1 MASRIKG
8 ITVEIGGDT
17 SGLEK
22 SLSAVNNSIKKTQSQ
37 LRDVNNLLKLDPSNT
52 ILLAQKQELLQSAIG
67 DTEKKL
73 EALEQAQED
82 VTKAFERGDLG
93 KDQYMAFQREVE
105 ETRGA
110 LNRYKADLSGLQ
122 SEQERLASNTERLNK
137 LFAATGSSVEDY
149 ADVLGS
155 RLVTAIRNGTAS
167 SDQLKTAVEKIGKAV
182 TSGKADIKQL
192 TDALDTVDDGQ
203 AVRNLINDLND
214 VCDAAQDAADD
225 IGEIAQATKGAA
237 LMEAADQLSVVGD
250 KIQDVGDKA
259 VSVYAETEMAVSKVN
274 AYFGETGEVAEANAE
289 IVKNVYGSGV
299 GQSMDAVAE
308 AVIMVKK
315 NLGDLGDTDLTNLTK
330 QVLTLEELYGIDM
343 NETLRGV
350 NSLMKQYGLTAQEAM
365 DYIVRGTQNGLDK
378 TNELGDNLSEYAGKF
393 EQAGYS
399 ASEYFQLLQN
409 GLQGGAYNLDKV
421 NDAINEVT
429 TRLADGTIGDSID
442 LYSQK
447 TQSLFL
453 AWQNG
458 EATQKQV
465 IDSIVA
471 DIGNCTSQQ
480 EALNMA
486 AKAFGTMAEDGNL
499 KFITSLTSVGETYD
513 NVAGSAENL
522 FSQTQTPMQEMEAN
536 TRKLQQALVPLGEKI
551 VELANVVLPPLV
563 AIITA
568 VSEVF
573 GMLPEPV
580 QNFVII
586 MGALLVAFTA
596 LTPVIAALAVSFGAL
611 NISLLPVIGIIAG
624 VAAAIAGIIAIVK
637 NWGAITEWF
646 GNLWQ
651 TVSQKLMELWDGL
664 VVFFTETIPAAF
676 QTFISFFSAIPD
688 WWSGLWSQVSAFFT
702 NTWNAILQN
711 PIVQLVVTTITS
723 LWENAKNT
731 LQGIWS
737 GICDIAAGAWELL
750 KNVILAPVLLLID
763 LVTGNFSQLA
773 SDAANIWNNI
783 RNAASQIW
791 LGIRQV
797 VTSAA
802 SGLKQGVETVLS
814 ALSQFAAQ
822 IWSAMKQTAS
832 SVWNGIKIT
841 VVNIA
846 STLREAA
853 VTAFQRMVSGISS
866 ALSGLYS
873 VVSNGFSSAIR
884 FITGLPGQ
892 AFQWGK
898 DFIQGLINGIS
909 SMIQSVINTVSG
921 LADRIRSFLHF
932 SAPDEGPLADYETWM
947 PDFMKGLASG
957 IEKNRNLVEKAV
969 RDVASDMVLS
979 PKGNG
984 MEYGYTDDTLSG
996 GNMSDLI
1003 SGISS
1008 AVSEALVGFSGP
1020 QGNIVIPVY
1029 VGGTLLDELVVTA
1042 QARQNLR
1049 SGGR

>member
-22 SLSAVNNSIKKTQSQ
+22 SLSDVNNSIKKTQNQ

-52 ILLAQKQELLQSAIG
+52 VLLAQKQELLQQAIG
-67 DTEKKL
+67 DTERKL
-73 EALEQAQED
+73 QALEQAQED

-122 SEQERLASNTERLNK
+122 SEQERLASNMERLSK
-137 LFAATGSSVEDY
+137 LFAATESNVDDY

-155 RLVTAIRNGTAS
+155 RLVNAIRNGTAS
-167 SDQLKTAVEKIGKAV
+167 SDQLKTAIEKIGKSA
-182 TSGKADIKQL
+182 TGGKADIKQL

-203 AVRNLINDLND
+203 AIRNLIEDLND
-214 VCDAAQDAADD
+214 VGDAAQDAAGD
-225 IGEIAQATKGAA
+225 IGEIAGAAKGAA
-237 LMEAADQLSVVGD
+237 LMEAADQLSAVGD
-250 KIQDVGDKA
+250 KIQGIGDKA
-259 VSVYAETEMAVSKVN
+259 VSAYAETENAVTKVN
-274 AYFGETGEVAEANAE
+274 AYFGETGAAAEASAAV
-289 IVKNVYGSGV
+289 VKEVYGSGV

-330 QVLTLEELYGIDM
+330 QALTLEELYGIDM

-429 TRLADGTIGDSID
+429 TRLADGTIGDSLD
-442 LYSQK
+442 LYSEK
-447 TQSLFL
+447 TQGLFL

-465 IDSIVA
+465 IDSIVS

-499 KFITSLTSVGETYD
+499 KFITSLTSVGEAYD
-513 NVAGSAENL
+513 SVTGSAENL
-522 FSQTQTPMQEMEAN
+522 FTQTQTPMQEMEAN

-586 MGALLVAFTA
+586 LGALLVAFTA

-651 TVSQKLMELWDGL
+651 AVSQKLMELWNGV

-676 QTFISFFSAIPD
+676 QIFIGFFSAIPD

-737 GICDIAAGAWELL
+737 GICQIASGAFELL

-783 RNAASQIW
+783 RNAAAQIW
-791 LGIRQV
+791 SGIRQV

-814 ALSQFAAQ
+814 ALSQFVSQ

-832 SVWNGIKIT
+832 SVWNGIKTT

-846 STLREAA
+846 SSLREAA
-853 VTAFQRMVSGISS
+853 VSAFQRMVSGISS

-909 SMIQSVINTVSG
+909 SMIQGVINTVSG
-921 LADRIRSFLHF
+921 LAERIRSFLHF

-969 RDVASDMVLS
+969 KDVALDMVIS
-979 PKGNG
+979 PKVNG
-984 MEYGYTDDTLSG
+984 TEYGYAGDAFSG
-996 GNMSDLI
+996 GSMSDLI

-1008 AVSEALVGFSGP
+1008 AVSEALAGFSGS

>member
-22 SLSAVNNSIKKTQSQ
+22 SLAAVNNSIKKTQSQ
-37 LRDVNNLLKLDPSNT
+37 LRDVNNLLKLDPSNA

-274 AYFGETGEVAEANAE
+274 AYFGETGEVAEASAE

-330 QVLTLEELYGIDM
+330 QALTLEELYGIDM

-580 QNFVII
+580 QNFVVIL
-586 MGALLVAFTA
+586 GALLVAFTA

-866 ALSGLYS
+866 ALSGLYP

>member
-22 SLSAVNNSIKKTQSQ
+22 SLSTVNNSIKKTQSQ

-52 ILLAQKQELLQSAIG
+52 ILLAQKQELLQAAIG

-82 VTKAFERGDLG
+82 VAKAFERGDLG

-105 ETRGA
+105 ETRGT

-137 LFAATGSSVEDY
+137 LFAATSNTERLNKLFAATGSSVDDY

-182 TSGKADIKQL
+182 TGGKADIKQL
-192 TDALDTVDDGQ
+192 TAALDTVDDGQ

-214 VCDAAQDAADD
+214 VGDAAQDAADD

-259 VSVYAETEMAVSKVN
+259 VNAYAETETAVSKVN
-274 AYFGETGEVAEANAE
+274 AYFGETGAAAEASAE

-330 QVLTLEELYGIDM
+330 QALTLEELYGIDM

-471 DIGNCTSQQ
+471 DIANCTNEQQ
-480 EALNMA
+480 ALNMA
-486 AKAFGTMAEDGNL
+486 AEAFGTMAEDGNL

-513 NVAGSAENL
+513 SVAGSAENL

-586 MGALLVAFTA
+586 LGALLVAFTA

-637 NWGAITEWF
+637 NWGAITERP
-646 GNLWQ
+646 LP
-651 TVSQKLMELWDGL
+651 E
-664 VVFFTETIPAAF
+664 
-676 QTFISFFSAIPD
+676 
-688 WWSGLWSQVSAFFT
+688 
-702 NTWNAILQN
+702 
-711 PIVQLVVTTITS
+711 
-723 LWENAKNT
+723 
-731 LQGIWS
+731 
-737 GICDIAAGAWELL
+737 
-750 KNVILAPVLLLID
+750 
-763 LVTGNFSQLA
+763 
-773 SDAANIWNNI
+773 
-783 RNAASQIW
+783 
-791 LGIRQV
+791 
-797 VTSAA
+797 
-802 SGLKQGVETVLS
+802 
-814 ALSQFAAQ
+814 
-822 IWSAMKQTAS
+822 S
-832 SVWNGIKIT
+832 S
-841 VVNIA
+841 
-846 STLREAA
+846 
-853 VTAFQRMVSGISS
+853 
-866 ALSGLYS
+866 
-873 VVSNGFSSAIR
+873 
-884 FITGLPGQ
+884 
-892 AFQWGK
+892 
-898 DFIQGLINGIS
+898 
-909 SMIQSVINTVSG
+909 
-921 LADRIRSFLHF
+921 
-932 SAPDEGPLADYETWM
+932 PL
-947 PDFMKGLASG
+947 
-957 IEKNRNLVEKAV
+957 
-969 RDVASDMVLS
+969 
-979 PKGNG
+979 
-984 MEYGYTDDTLSG
+984 
-996 GNMSDLI
+996 
-1003 SGISS
+1003 
-1008 AVSEALVGFSGP
+1008 
-1020 QGNIVIPVY
+1020 
-1029 VGGTLLDELVVTA
+1029 
-1042 QARQNLR
+1042 
-1049 SGGR
+1049 

>member
-330 QVLTLEELYGIDM
+330 QALTLEELYGIDM

>member
-22 SLSAVNNSIKKTQSQ
+22 ALSDVNNSIKKTQSQ

-73 EALEQAQED
+73 EALEQAQVD
-82 VTKAFERGDLG
+82 VVKAFERGDLG

-122 SEQERLASNTERLNK
+122 SEQERLAANTERLNK
-137 LFAATGSSVEDY
+137 LFAATGSSVDDY
-149 ADVLGS
+149 ADVLGN

-182 TSGKADIKQL
+182 TGGKADIKQL

-203 AVRNLINDLND
+203 AVRNLIEDLND
-214 VCDAAQDAADD
+214 VGDAAQDAADN

-259 VSVYAETEMAVSKVN
+259 VNAYAETETAVSKVN
-274 AYFGETGEVAEANAE
+274 AYFGETGEAAEASAE

-330 QVLTLEELYGIDM
+330 QALTLEELYGIDM

-429 TRLADGTIGDSID
+429 TRLADGTIGDAID

-471 DIGNCTSQQ
+471 DISSCTSQQ

-486 AKAFGTMAEDGNL
+486 AQAFGTMAEDGNL

-513 NVAGSAENL
+513 SVAGSAQNL

-568 VSEVF
+568 VSDVF

-586 MGALLVAFTA
+586 LGALLVAFTA

-651 TVSQKLMELWDGL
+651 AVSQKLMELWNGV

-676 QTFISFFSAIPD
+676 QTFIGFFSAIPD

-711 PIVQLVVTTITS
+711 PIVQLVVTTVTS

-737 GICDIAAGAWELL
+737 GICDIAAGAFELL

-763 LVTGNFSQLA
+763 LVTGNFSKLA

-783 RNAASQIW
+783 RSAASQIW
-791 LGIRQV
+791 SGIRQV
-797 VTSAA
+797 VTSVA

-814 ALSQFAAQ
+814 ALSQFASQ

-832 SVWNGIKIT
+832 SVWNSIKTT
-841 VVNIA
+841 VVNIV

-853 VTAFQRMVSGISS
+853 VSVFQRMVSGIGS

-947 PDFMKGLASG
+947 PDFMKGLAGG

-969 RDVASDMVLS
+969 KDVASDMVVS
-979 PKGNG
+979 PKVNG
-984 MEYGYTDDTLSG
+984 MAYGYADGTFSG
-996 GNMSDLI
+996 GSMSDLI

-1008 AVSEALVGFSGP
+1008 AVSEALAGFSGP

>member
-22 SLSAVNNSIKKTQSQ
+22 SLAAVNNSIKKTQSQ

-52 ILLAQKQELLQSAIG
+52 ILLTQKQELLQSAIG

-82 VTKAFERGDLG
+82 VAKAFERGDLG

-105 ETRGA
+105 ETRGT
-110 LNRYKADLSGLQ
+110 LNRYKADLS
-122 SEQERLASNTERLNK
+122 
-137 LFAATGSSVEDY
+137 
-149 ADVLGS
+149 
-155 RLVTAIRNGTAS
+155 GTAS

-182 TSGKADIKQL
+182 TGGKADIKQL
-192 TDALDTVDDGQ
+192 TAALDTVDDGQ

-214 VCDAAQDAADD
+214 VGDAAQGAADD

-237 LMEAADQLSVVGD
+237 LMEAADQLSAVGD

-259 VSVYAETEMAVSKVN
+259 VSAYAETETAVSKVN
-274 AYFGETGEVAEANAE
+274 AYFGETGEAAEASAE

-330 QVLTLEELYGIDM
+330 QALTLEELYGIDM

-471 DIGNCTSQQ
+471 DIANCTNEQQ
-480 EALNMA
+480 ALNMA
-486 AKAFGTMAEDGNL
+486 AEAFGTMAEDGNL

-513 NVAGSAENL
+513 SVAGSAENL

-551 VELANVVLPPLV
+551 VEQANVVLPPLV

-580 QNFVII
+580 QNFVVIL
-586 MGALLVAFTA
+586 GALLVAFTA

-651 TVSQKLMELWDGL
+651 TVSRKLMELWNGV

-676 QTFISFFSAIPD
+676 QIFIGFFSAIPN

-723 LWENAKNT
+723 LWENAKKT

-737 GICDIAAGAWELL
+737 GICDIAVGAWELL

-763 LVTGNFSQLA
+763 LVTGNFSKLA

-791 LGIRQV
+791 SGIRQV
-797 VTSAA
+797 VTSVA
-802 SGLKQGVETVLS
+802 SGLKQGVETVFS
-814 ALSQFAAQ
+814 ALSQFASQ

-832 SVWNGIKIT
+832 SVWNGIKTT

-853 VTAFQRMVSGISS
+853 VSAFQRMVSGIGS

-969 RDVASDMVLS
+969 RDVASDMVVS
-979 PKGNG
+979 PKVNG
-984 MEYGYTDDTLSG
+984 MEYGYADGAFSG
-996 GNMSDLI
+996 GSMSDLI

-1008 AVSEALVGFSGP
+1008 AVSEALAGFSGP

>member
-22 SLSAVNNSIKKTQSQ
+22 SLSDVNNSIKKTQSQ

-73 EALEQAQED
+73 QALEQAQTD
-82 VTKAFERGDLG
+82 VAKAFERGDLG
-93 KDQYMAFQREVE
+93 KDQYMAFQREIE
-105 ETRGA
+105 ETRGT
-110 LNRYKADLSGLQ
+110 LNRYQADLSGLQ

-137 LFAATGSSVEDY
+137 LFAATGSSVDDY

-155 RLVTAIRNGTAS
+155 RLVTAIRNGTVS

-182 TSGKADIKQL
+182 TGGKADIKQL

-203 AVRNLINDLND
+203 AVRNLIEDLND
-214 VCDAAQDAADD
+214 VGDAAQDAADN

-259 VSVYAETEMAVSKVN
+259 VSAYAETEAAVSKVN
-274 AYFGETGEVAEANAE
+274 AYFGETGEAAEASAE

-330 QVLTLEELYGIDM
+330 QALTLEELYGIDM

-365 DYIVRGTQNGLDK
+365 DYIVRGTQNCLDK
-378 TNELGDNLSEYAGKF
+378 TNELGDNLSEYTGKF

-409 GLQGGAYNLDKV
+409 GLEGGAYNLDKV

-429 TRLADGTIGDSID
+429 TRLADGTIGDAID

-471 DIGNCTSQQ
+471 DIGSCTSQQ

-486 AKAFGTMAEDGNL
+486 AQAFGTMAEDGNL

-513 NVAGSAENL
+513 SVAGSAQNL

-586 MGALLVAFTA
+586 LGALLVAFTA

-651 TVSQKLMELWDGL
+651 AVSQKLMELWNGV

-676 QTFISFFSAIPD
+676 QTFIGFFSAIPD

-711 PIVQLVVTTITS
+711 PIVQLVVDTVTS

-737 GICDIAAGAWELL
+737 GICDIAAGAFELL

-763 LVTGNFSQLA
+763 LVTGNFSKLA

-783 RNAASQIW
+783 KNAASQIW
-791 LGIRQV
+791 SGIRQV

-814 ALSQFAAQ
+814 ALSQFASQ

-832 SVWNGIKIT
+832 SVWNGIKTT

-853 VTAFQRMVSGISS
+853 VSAFQRMVSGIGS

-947 PDFMKGLASG
+947 PDFMKGLAGG

-969 RDVASDMVLS
+969 KAVASDMVVS
-979 PKGNG
+979 PKVNG
-984 MEYGYTDDTLSG
+984 MAYGYADGTFSG
-996 GNMSDLI
+996 GSMSDLI

-1008 AVSEALVGFSGP
+1008 AVSEALAGFSGP